1 MGPRTR
7 IVALTHVSNA
17 LGTILPVREM
27 IQSAHRWGA
36 RVLIDG
42 AQAVSHFPVNVQEL
56 DADFYVFSGHKM
68 FGPSGVGVL
77 YGKKALLDE
86 MPPWQGGGNMI
97 QRVTFENSTFAD
109 PPARFEAGTA
119 ALGPAV
125 GLGAAVDYL
134 ERIGMENVARHE
146 RELLAYATE
155 ALSRIPGVRL
165 IGTAPEKAGVV
176 SFITDDI
183 TLEEM
188 GSILDQDGIAVRA
201 GHHCAQPTMDR
212 FGLTAPCGPRSRC
225 TTPTTKSTSWSAPS
239 AAHCGNSSRAVAD
252 FRRAMQSTS
261 IVAPLFGG
269 ILIGSAASGL
279 LLLNG
284 RIAGISNIAAGLL
297 PPWDADARWRF
308 AFFLGLLTGGV
319 LLAFAYPGAFSPP
332 PRSLPVL
339 AIAGLLVGLGTRIGR
354 GCTSG
359 HGVCGLARRSARS
372 LAATV
377 TFMAAG
383 VITVYLFDHLLRNA
397 WR

>member
-1 MGPRTR
+1 
-7 IVALTHVSNA
+7 
-17 LGTILPVREM
+17 
-27 IQSAHRWGA
+27 
-36 RVLIDG
+36 
-42 AQAVSHFPVNVQEL
+42 
-56 DADFYVFSGHKM
+56 
-68 FGPSGVGVL
+68 
-77 YGKKALLDE
+77 
-86 MPPWQGGGNMI
+86 
-97 QRVTFENSTFAD
+97 
-109 PPARFEAGTA
+109 
-119 ALGPAV
+119 
-125 GLGAAVDYL
+125 
-134 ERIGMENVARHE
+134 
-146 RELLAYATE
+146 
-155 ALSRIPGVRL
+155 
-165 IGTAPEKAGVV
+165 
-176 SFITDDI
+176 
-183 TLEEM
+183 
-188 GSILDQDGIAVRA
+188 
-201 GHHCAQPTMDR
+201 
-212 FGLTAPCGPRSRC
+212 
-225 TTPTTKSTSWSAPS
+225 
-239 AAHCGNSSRAVAD
+239 
-252 FRRAMQSTS
+252 MQSTS